1 MEKQILKAVE
11 EAYRKGLQDAK
22 GLNDISPFLL
32 TSQIVAHEVANKFC
46 QPLVRGQF
54 CHCTGLM
61 ELEKIDAILE
71 KIDQDPE
78 LDDIKN
84 TERQLWLKIKG
95 KAINH

>member
-46 QPLVRGQF
+46 QPLVSGH

-61 ELEKIDAILE
+61 ELEKIDGLTWCKKCRKRFVAE
-71 KIDQDPE
+71 
-78 LDDIKN
+78 
-84 TERQLWLKIKG
+84 
-95 KAINH
+95 

>member
-46 QPLVRGQF
+46 QPLVSGSLPLFKCKCGYETSNSVAWCVHADCCNGNDR
-54 CHCTGLM
+54 
-61 ELEKIDAILE
+61 
-71 KIDQDPE
+71 
-78 LDDIKN
+78 
-84 TERQLWLKIKG
+84 
-95 KAINH
+95 